1 MDTKKRVI
9 VESYNLFK
17 LYGIRS
23 ITMDFIAEKLGISK
37 RTIYE
42 LFQSKD
48 ELLNECIIYAMEIE
62 RKETKEIIENSENMI
77 EAFLKNIKL
86 RIRKMNLV
94 SPLFII
100 DAKKYHFEVFNNKM
114 REQDEVTYKSFV
126 NFIKEGKEKG
136 YFNPEIN
143 EEIVS
148 KLNYLNKG
156 YKSLQ
161 ACHPSLCL
169 QDLYNTL
176 SLNSTNTIEA
186 MTTVALVLASV
197 LLQC

>member
-1 MDTKKRVI
+1 
-9 VESYNLFK
+9 
-17 LYGIRS
+17 
-23 ITMDFIAEKLGISK
+23 MDFIAEKLGISK

-148 KLNYLNKG
+148 KLIVEQFKIIGDDKVFPPDKYSVAETFENVTMSFIRGISTNKG
-156 YKSLQ
+156 LEIINKF
-161 ACHPSLCL
+161 
-169 QDLYNTL
+169 N
-176 SLNSTNTIEA
+176 I
-186 MTTVALVLASV
+186 
-197 LLQC
+197 